1 MNVKPKTKKPTV
13 KAKAKPR
20 EPLEIRKNKI
30 QQVKKALLEAMQ
42 KSYGVVSTACKMA
55 NLDRTTFYNHYNDDP
70 EFKKACDECSEI
82 ALDEVEMALY
92 KQIESGVPSST
103 IFYLKTKG
111 RKRGYKEE
119 SPFAFGNQAPN
130 LDEAI

>member
-1 MNVKPKTKKPTV
+1 MTPKTKKPTV

-20 EPLEIRKNKI
+20 EPLEIRKNKV

-82 ALDEVEMALY
+82 ALDSVETALY
-92 KQIESGVPSST
+92 KQIETGNTAAT
-103 IFYLKTKG
+103 IFYMKTKG

-119 SPFAFGNQAPN
+119 TSFTFGNPSTN

>member
-1 MNVKPKTKKPTV
+1 MNPKTKKPSV
-13 KAKAKPR
+13 KATKKTL
-20 EPLEIRKNKI
+20 EPIEIRKTKI
-30 QQVKKALLEAMQ
+30 LHLKKALVEAMQ

-55 NLDRTTFYNHYNDDP
+55 RVDRSTFYDHYQADP

-82 ALDEVEMALY
+82 ALDSVETALY
-92 KQIESGVPSST
+92 KQIETGNTAAT
-103 IFYLKTKG
+103 IFYMKTKG

-119 SPFAFGNQAPN
+119 TSFTFGNPSTN

>member
-1 MNVKPKTKKPTV
+1 MNPKTKKPTV
-13 KAKAKPR
+13 KAKEKP
-20 EPLEIRKNKI
+20 ENALEIQKNRI
-30 QQVKKALLEAMQ
+30 LHLKKRLIDAMQ
-42 KSYGVVSTACKMA
+42 KSYGVVTTACKIA
-55 NLDRTTFYNHYNDDP
+55 KVDRSTFYLHYKNDS
-70 EFKKACDECSEI
+70 EFKKACDDCSDI
-82 ALDEVEMALY
+82 ALDKVEMALY

-119 SPFAFGNQAPN
+119 TSFTFGNPSTN